1 MPDTTKLSCKCIH
14 RKTADVNVAVSQTCA
29 SSVLTAGDSSV
40 WFSAQGANAGTDPLA
55 TFSVTVGM
63 FGLSSWQSRNV
74 QEHQEQ
80 QLFTGN
86 SGKAPCFPPLSW
98 RWPCGLFFLFPVCS
112 GSFPGLFPHWAS
124 ALFNILSGR
133 EEKHALRNTN
143 GCPSSEHPRL
153 AGSHPPSPNLLRGFK
168 QSPCTHPMFKAFSEN
183 RWIPLATN
191 LLEEPVKGWLHALQ
205 SSRESK

>member
-1 MPDTTKLSCKCIH
+1 MPDTTKLSCKRIH

-40 WFSAQGANAGTDPLA
+40 WFSAQGADVGTDPLA

-63 FGLSSWQSRNV
+63 FDLSSWQSRNI

-98 RWPCGLFFLFPVCS
+98 R
-112 GSFPGLFPHWAS
+112 
-124 ALFNILSGR
+124 
-133 EEKHALRNTN
+133 
-143 GCPSSEHPRL
+143 
-153 AGSHPPSPNLLRGFK
+153 
-168 QSPCTHPMFKAFSEN
+168 
-183 RWIPLATN
+183 
-191 LLEEPVKGWLHALQ
+191 
-205 SSRESK
+205 